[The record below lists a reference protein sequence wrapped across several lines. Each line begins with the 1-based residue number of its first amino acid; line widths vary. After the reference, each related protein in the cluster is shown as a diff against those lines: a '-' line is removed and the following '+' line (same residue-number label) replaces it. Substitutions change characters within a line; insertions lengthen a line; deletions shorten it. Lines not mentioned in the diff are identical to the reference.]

1 MRKKN
6 YDCETRVQIQ
16 EPRDGKEKEGEAQY
30 QAFDAVMNKATFVE
44 DAITYIKSMQDMV
57 QSLSQELHEMEATSE
72 KIKQENFL
80 ECILLLGLAKQFV
93 QKIDG
98 NNLWVKMIIEKK
110 WGRFKKLMEA
120 MHTFGIELI
129 DTNFTT
135 IKGAH
140 LVTTFM
146 QVTLGK
152 IIGIYHYKRRIS
164 MDGETLEDQ
173 QTRVVVRCNKYHIVI
188 LFKPGIETPHLSEQH
203 SSNPYP
209 RAPSGSTA
217 SSSP

>member
-1 MRKKN
+1 
-6 YDCETRVQIQ
+6 
-16 EPRDGKEKEGEAQY
+16 
-30 QAFDAVMNKATFVE
+30 
-44 DAITYIKSMQDMV
+44 
-57 QSLSQELHEMEATSE
+57 
-72 KIKQENFL
+72 
-80 ECILLLGLAKQFV
+80 
-93 QKIDG
+93 
-98 NNLWVKMIIEKK
+98 MIIEKK

-146 QVTLGK
+146 Q
-152 IIGIYHYKRRIS
+152 
-164 MDGETLEDQ
+164 
-173 QTRVVVRCNKYHIVI
+173 
-188 LFKPGIETPHLSEQH
+188 PGIETPHLSEQH